1 MIDRRAH
8 DGRQLGIQIRLDPL
22 GAFSLFGVP
31 LHELGNRF
39 ALLGRLLTDRIAA
52 GPMPS
57 PELAWAWRTMRD
69 AGGPRAIRCG
79 PLTAS
84 QRSWAASINLN
95 QLERH
100 RQPGGA

>member
-52 GPMPS
+52 GPIPS

-69 AGGPRAIRCG
+69 AGADEGDQVRAVDRAPAVLRG
-79 PLTAS
+79 
-84 QRSWAASINLN
+84 LN
-95 QLERH
+95 EPQST
-100 RQPGGA
+100 